1 MRRSE
6 IHEAKCRE
14 WSKRIRDWSASGL
27 TKVEWCS
34 KNHVS
39 VKCLQYWLKRIPMP
53 APANHSSSQA
63 TVVPGNSNDFFEFV
77 PGAALGSKSAS
88 SVTDEPASSV
98 TPELTIRCGRFSLDI
113 NSNVSRDTLT
123 LVLAVLANA

>member
-39 VKCLQYWLKRIPMP
+39 VKCLQYWLKRIPET
-53 APANHSSSQA
+53 AQANCFPSQSA
-63 TVVPGNSNDFFEFV
+63 DVPGNNNDFFELV
-77 PGAALGSKSAS
+77 PGATSGSKSAS
-88 SVTDEPASSV
+88 CVTDEPASTVS
-98 TPELTIRCGRFSLDI
+98 PELTIRCGRFSLDI

>member
-14 WSKRIRDWSASGL
+14 WSKRIKDWSASGL

-39 VKCLQYWLKRIPMP
+39 VKCLQYWLKRIPVP
-53 APANHSSSQA
+53 THANHFSSQSA
-63 TVVPGNSNDFFEFV
+63 DVPENNNDFFELV
-77 PGAALGSKSAS
+77 PGASESKTAS
-88 SVTDEPASSV
+88 RAIDEPASIVS
-98 TPELTIRCGRFSLDI
+98 PELTIRCGRFSLDI
-113 NSNVSRDTLT
+113 NSNVSRDTP
-123 LVLAVLANA
+123 